1 MGHPPTVSADESD
14 ESAPTDDAAPKRA
27 IRISDD
33 RQLARALVGVA
44 LLLTAVLVYWFA
56 SARTWDPTVRPTFGA
71 SEYFR
76 AQAEAI
82 LHGRLHVDPS
92 DLAGECYI
100 VDDRC
105 YGYYGLTPSVL
116 RLPFV
121 PIMRW
126 ADSGL
131 TPLFLTAA
139 IMLTVASA
147 TRLTVLVSRLLHP
160 AGGWRLPA
168 FTALVFLGPAGAV
181 LVITRP
187 FVYDEAVAWSIA
199 FTLITFL
206 VVVEW
211 TRGRIGLWAAVPA
224 AVAAANARPT
234 AILSTVVLG
243 AGLMA
248 LVARHRPVREN
259 VLVVSAL
266 IAVLPA
272 MTALGVFM
280 LKFDEPVPDLR
291 LNEQVP
297 EAPAW
302 AAVLEANG
310 NRTIGVRFVPTTLLA
325 YFRPDS
331 LRFVDDFPW
340 IDYAQQRGPTVI
352 APLPAGGAY
361 TTRLGSATTLMPI
374 PVAASLLT
382 ATWVVRRRRTRTASE
397 LPPNETASS
406 EPTAGVPGASEPEP
420 TDGVA
425 NPAVLIELLT
435 LSATAGV
442 VVTVTNV
449 AITQRNV
456 LDFFPL
462 FVVGLGVGAALVRR
476 MVVPSAR
483 LRNAFIAGFVAL
495 AAWSAVA
502 NFAIAWKFTP
512 GV

>member
-1 MGHPPTVSADESD
+1 MV
-14 ESAPTDDAAPKRA
+14 
-27 IRISDD
+27 
-33 RQLARALVGVA
+33 
-44 LLLTAVLVYWFA
+44 LTSLLVYWFA

-82 LHGRLHVDPS
+82 LHGRLHVDPA
-92 DLAGECYI
+92 DLAGECYV

-121 PIMRW
+121 PVMRSTG
-126 ADSGL
+126 SGL

-139 IMLTVASA
+139 IMLTVATA
-147 TRLTVLVSRLLHP
+147 TRLTVRISRLLHP
-160 AGGWRLPA
+160 AGGRRLPTLA
-168 FTALVFLGPAGAV
+168 VLVLLGPAGAV

-206 VVVEW
+206 VVIEW
-211 TRGRIGLWAAVPA
+211 FNGRIGLWWAIPA

-234 AILSTVVLG
+234 AILSMVVIGALLTVV
-243 AGLMA
+243 AA
-248 LVARHRPVREN
+248 RDRPTRWNVIVA
-259 VLVVSAL
+259 SSL
-266 IAVLPA
+266 IAVVPA
-272 MTALGVFM
+272 ITALGVFM
-280 LKFDEPVPDLR
+280 LKFDQPVPDLT

-302 AAVLEANG
+302 AAVLDANG

-331 LRFVDDFPW
+331 LQVAADFPW
-340 IDYAQQRGPTVI
+340 IDYAQQHGPTVV
-352 APLPAGGAY
+352 APLPEGGAY
-361 TTRLGSATTLMPI
+361 TTRLASATTLMPL
-374 PVAASLLT
+374 PVASTLSA
-382 ATWVVRRRRTRTASE
+382 AAWVARRRRRT
-397 LPPNETASS
+397 PD
-406 EPTAGVPGASEPEP
+406 EPRRGGPEP
-420 TDGVA
+420 SATQPREPRPNQGGQ
-425 NPAVLIELLT
+425 NPAALIELL
-435 LSATAGV
+435 LLAGIAGV
-442 VVTVTNV
+442 IVTVTNV

-462 FVVGLGVGAALVRR
+462 FVVGLGVGVALVER
-476 MVVPSAR
+476 MVVPTAR
-483 LRNAFIAGFVAL
+483 VRDACIAGVATL
-495 AAWSAVA
+495 AAWSALA